1 MSDKKK
7 FYLTTAIAYAS
18 QKPHIGNAY
27 DAVMADAVARYK
39 RLCGFDVFFM
49 TGTDEHGLKIEEYAR
64 KKRMD
69 PQDYVDME
77 SAEIKAI
84 WDMLGVTYDKFIRT
98 TDAHHKKTVADIFKK
113 MYEKGDIY
121 KGEYEG
127 PYCVPCESFY
137 TETQLVN
144 GKCPDCGREVITA
157 KEEAY
162 SFRMSKYQDKL
173 LRYIEEHPDFITPES
188 YKKEMINNFLKPG
201 LKDLCVS
208 RTSFKWGIPVEFDP
222 DHVVYVWLDALSNY
236 ITGLGYGVDS
246 QEANYKKYWPADVHI
261 IGKDILRFHTIY
273 WPIFLMSL
281 DIPLPEKVFAH
292 PWFLFGEDKMS
303 KSKGNV
309 IYPDKLVKE
318 FGADATRHYVLAEMP
333 YSSDGNIT
341 YENIINRYNTDLANN
356 LGNLISRTMAMTEKY
371 FEKTVPEPSG
381 KTDFDEDLKKS
392 VEDAKRKYREYMDTY
407 HIADAS
413 DTVFAMLRRANKY
426 IDETTPWVLAK
437 DPGKKN
443 DLATVIYNLLETIRT
458 AAVLLTPFMP
468 ETCAKIFNQINT
480 ENGDFET
487 LNTFGYLRPG
497 TKVNDSEILFT
508 RIDADAKLKEI
519 FDTEQTT
526 GQTEKPEGLAI
537 ISIDD
542 FMKTELRSALV
553 FECEKRQV
561 VSGIAKFYKP
571 EDLVGK
577 KVIVV
582 ANLKPVK
589 LKGVES
595 NGMILAS
602 GEETVRVVFLDDDTP
617 LGERIR

>member
-208 RTSFKWGIPVEFDP
+208 AHHSRGIPVEFVRP
-222 DHVVYVWLDALSNY
+222 CCLC
-236 ITGLGYGVDS
+236 
-246 QEANYKKYWPADVHI
+246 
-261 IGKDILRFHTIY
+261 
-273 WPIFLMSL
+273 
-281 DIPLPEKVFAH
+281 
-292 PWFLFGEDKMS
+292 
-303 KSKGNV
+303 
-309 IYPDKLVKE
+309 
-318 FGADATRHYVLAEMP
+318 
-333 YSSDGNIT
+333 
-341 YENIINRYNTDLANN
+341 
-356 LGNLISRTMAMTEKY
+356 MA
-371 FEKTVPEPSG
+371 
-381 KTDFDEDLKKS
+381 
-392 VEDAKRKYREYMDTY
+392 
-407 HIADAS
+407 
-413 DTVFAMLRRANKY
+413 
-426 IDETTPWVLAK
+426 
-437 DPGKKN
+437 
-443 DLATVIYNLLETIRT
+443 
-458 AAVLLTPFMP
+458 
-468 ETCAKIFNQINT
+468 
-480 ENGDFET
+480 
-487 LNTFGYLRPG
+487 
-497 TKVNDSEILFT
+497 
-508 RIDADAKLKEI
+508 
-519 FDTEQTT
+519 
-526 GQTEKPEGLAI
+526 
-537 ISIDD
+537 
-542 FMKTELRSALV
+542 
-553 FECEKRQV
+553 
-561 VSGIAKFYKP
+561 
-571 EDLVGK
+571 
-577 KVIVV
+577 
-582 ANLKPVK
+582 
-589 LKGVES
+589 
-595 NGMILAS
+595 
-602 GEETVRVVFLDDDTP
+602 
-617 LGERIR
+617 